1 MKTHK
6 TQTAPK
12 FPMLWIFEGAHVGQ
26 ASRLSSNDI
35 RPQAR
40 RPHYLPEAQKR
51 SGFGISARTI
61 IAASLFA
68 VLPMAFAKE
77 EAPKVVPKEESLE
90 SYNNRMQWFVDSP
103 YGMFIHFGLYST
115 VGGMWQGKPIEKYA
129 EWIQGTGN
137 IDRGPQRRPG
147 MNYLVITA
155 KHHEGFCLWDSQYTE
170 FDVASTPFK
179 GRDLLEELRQA
190 CDKYGIKFGLYY
202 SIIDWNHPTQ
212 KRPSELGD
220 KAWPGMT
227 VIVDNRKQ
235 EYVDYQKNQ
244 VLELIKK
251 YDPAVLWF
259 DGDWAAWWTMPDGID
274 LYNAIR
280 EASPHVIVNNRVA
293 KRDGY
298 ELDFV
303 TQEQGHFKDAFPK
316 HWEGCY
322 TMNKSWGYKKNDNNW
337 KDGQTIY
344 NKLKDINEK
353 GGNLLLNVGPDGNG
367 VVQPEAYAILRETAE
382 LLKAKPIHK
391 KTPQITAVPGVIEK
405 QAKPAPQKTAIDGA
419 GL

>member
-1 MKTHK
+1 MDLDLFFLLLMKIHK
-6 TQTAPK
+6 TNMK
-12 FPMLWIFEGAHVGQ
+12 
-26 ASRLSSNDI
+26 
-35 RPQAR
+35 
-40 RPHYLPEAQKR
+40 K
-51 SGFGISARTI
+51 I
-61 IAASLFA
+61 IAASLLA

-77 EAPKVVPKEESLE
+77 EVAKEAPKVVPKEESLE
-90 SYNNRMQWFVDSP
+90 AYNNRMQWFVDSP

-115 VGGMWQGKPIEKYA
+115 IGGIWQGKPIKNYA
-129 EWIQGTGN
+129 EWIQGTAN
-137 IDRGPQRRPG
+137 IDRHEYAELAKTFNPRDFDADLIVRSAKEAG
-147 MNYLVITA
+147 MDYLVITA
-155 KHHEGFCLWDSQYTE
+155 KHHEGFCLWDSQYTD
-170 FDVASTPFK
+170 FDVASTPFQ
-179 GRDLLEELRQA
+179 GRDILEELRQA
-190 CDKYGIKFGLYY
+190 CNKHGIKYGIYY
-202 SIIDWNHPTQ
+202 SIIDWNHPSQ
-212 KRPSELGD
+212 KRPSELGQ
-220 KAWPGMT
+220 KGSPGQTLM
-227 VIVDNRKQ
+227 VEGRKQ

-259 DGDWAAWWTMPDGID
+259 DGDWAGWWTMPDGIE

-303 TQEQGHFKDAFPK
+303 TQEQAHFKDAFPK

-322 TMNKSWGYKKNDNNW
+322 TMNNSWGYKKNDNNW
-337 KDGQTIY
+337 KDAQTIY

-367 VVQPEAYAILRETAE
+367 VVQPEAYAILKQTAE
-382 LLKAKPIHK
+382 LLKATPIHK
-391 KTPQITAVPGVIEK
+391 KTPQITSVPGIIEK
-405 QAKPAPQKTAIDGA
+405 QAKPQSEAAIDGA